1 MTNRR
6 PSTIIAV
13 TRREDGPEP
22 VLERVA
28 ERATE
33 TGATVILY
41 DIDASPSPL
50 ESPMPT
56 NWSGDGEEEQFG
68 QRLNTND
75 LEAAGQAQLADK
87 VRALR
92 AAGVDAYGWLPA
104 KGDASTLVEYA
115 RAQAADLVLVSG
127 DDDDLA
133 QALGSADGGPIRA
146 EAVAPAEAGRA

>member
-6 PSTIIAV
+6 PNTIIAV
-13 TRREDGPEP
+13 TRREDDPEP
-22 VLERVA
+22 VLERAA

-68 QRLNTND
+68 QRLDTND

-104 KGDASTLVEYA
+104 KGDATTLVEYA
-115 RAQAADLVLVSG
+115 QAQAADLVLVSG
-127 DDDDLA
+127 GDDDLA
-133 QALGSADGGPIRA
+133 EALRSADGGPIDA
-146 EAVAPAEAGRA
+146 EAVAPAEARQA